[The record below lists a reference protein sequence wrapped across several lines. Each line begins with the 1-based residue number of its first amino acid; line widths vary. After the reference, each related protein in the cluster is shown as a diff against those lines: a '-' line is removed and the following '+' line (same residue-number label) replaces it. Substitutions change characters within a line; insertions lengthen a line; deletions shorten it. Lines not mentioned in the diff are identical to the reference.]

1 MFNSLLSSNSASL
14 SLENFVICTL
24 CSIVLGVLI
33 AVVYRK
39 EGNTSKN
46 FTLSLVV
53 LPMLVQMVIMMVNGN
68 LGTSVAVLGTFGL
81 VRFRSVP
88 GTSKE
93 ICFVFLAMAIGL
105 ATGTGFV
112 AYAVVLTLLA
122 SFIIMVIKITPLMS
136 EKTLNRDLRIT
147 IPEDLDYTEV
157 FDDLFEKYTS
167 KVKLMNVKTTHLGS
181 LYEIRYE
188 ITLKDEKKEK
198 AFIDDL
204 RCRNGNLT
212 IVSGRTPTIQ
222 ETL

>member
-105 ATGTGFV
+105 AT
-112 AYAVVLTLLA
+112 
-122 SFIIMVIKITPLMS
+122 
-136 EKTLNRDLRIT
+136 
-147 IPEDLDYTEV
+147 
-157 FDDLFEKYTS
+157 
-167 KVKLMNVKTTHLGS
+167 
-181 LYEIRYE
+181 
-188 ITLKDEKKEK
+188 
-198 AFIDDL
+198 
-204 RCRNGNLT
+204 
-212 IVSGRTPTIQ
+212 
-222 ETL
+222 